1 MSGATGAW
9 GDEPSILIFAD
20 RDQERSAAETAAR
33 SLGARVIGVEPIE
46 NALERLGKQVAVDAV
61 LIELGGSSAPSP
73 DRLLD
78 WANQAAREGTAAAV
92 IACPWAL
99 VDDIYARIEPAVM
112 MLVDPTVEQRVAE
125 LALALAGP
133 RRRLH
138 DHGAEEE
145 ADRLRR
151 LSEEVARIAGALAE
165 LSSSRSAPPL
175 VSREPAA
182 PAEAPKPDAGMIRN
196 LLRIRRLREQ
206 FFAPDLF
213 ADPAWDMLLD
223 LMAARLEGGQ
233 VAVSSLCIAAAVPAT
248 TALRW
253 IRTLTEHGLFVRAAD
268 PEDGRRIFIELSDE
282 AADALTAYF
291 QSAYQA
297 GLRIV

>member
-1 MSGATGAW
+1 
-9 GDEPSILIFAD
+9 LIFAD
-20 RDQERSAAETAAR
+20 RDQERSAAEAAAR
-33 SLGARVIGVEPIE
+33 SLGARLIGVESIE
-46 NALERLGKQVAVDAV
+46 NALERLGRQAAVDAV
-61 LIELGGSSAPSP
+61 LIELGGSSAPTR
-73 DRLLD
+73 DRLLE
-78 WANQAAREGTAAAV
+78 WANQAAREGAAAAV
-92 IACPWAL
+92 IACPQEL
-99 VDDIYARIEPAVM
+99 IDEVYAHIEPAVM
-112 MLVDPTVEQRVAE
+112 MLVDPTVEQRAAE
-125 LALALAGP
+125 LALVLAGP

-175 VSREPAA
+175 AAREPAA